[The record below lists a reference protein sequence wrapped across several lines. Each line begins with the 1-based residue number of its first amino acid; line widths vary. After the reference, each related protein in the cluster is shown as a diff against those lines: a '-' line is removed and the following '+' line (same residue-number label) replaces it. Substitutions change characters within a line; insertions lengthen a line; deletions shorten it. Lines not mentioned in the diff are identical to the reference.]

1 MEPPIRCDS
10 ESDLS
15 IVSASTES
23 SWLER
28 DDEFISSSTSDEEDR
43 REAALHEIVDFI
55 WEEFVCSGE
64 ECIIDFLL
72 KIKDLLAQRS
82 ACSCEGCI

>member
-23 SWLER
+23 SWHER
-28 DDEFISSSTSDEEDR
+28 DDESISSSTSDEEDR
-43 REAALHEIVDFI
+43 REVALH
-55 WEEFVCSGE
+55 
-64 ECIIDFLL
+64 
-72 KIKDLLAQRS
+72 
-82 ACSCEGCI
+82 